1 MRCKIFL
8 LLIGLDVVVFGML
21 SNKSI
26 IIDNESRAALLRK
39 KSSGK
44 VLPFKLYETKGLR
57 VVKRYTTL
65 GYCVHDKSLIDDCQ
79 LCSSCYERNN

>member
-1 MRCKIFL
+1 M
-8 LLIGLDVVVFGML
+8 VVAVFGIL

-39 KSSGK
+39 ESSGK
-44 VLPFKLYETKGLR
+44 VLPFKLYETKGRR

-65 GYCVHDKSLIDDCQ
+65 GYCIHDKRLIDDCQ
-79 LCSSCYERNN
+79 QCSSYY